1 MPTPV
6 WTRIVIAL
14 AAALWFAIAY
24 ALDAPLDAKWLKPAG
39 FVMSGVVLALLAFD
53 VLLWR
58 WLPLVVTKRPNIRGT
73 WKAELHYQWPEDEP
87 PKSKDCYLVVH
98 QTFSTVSA
106 QMYFDISSSES
117 RSADIRTQDRR
128 RSLWW
133 SYLSMA
139 YEFDNANPP
148 HRGAAEVVISTVPK
162 TILQGTYWT
171 ERKTK
176 GSITTS
182 GRSKKLYED
191 YHQASRG
198 KYEAL
203 A

>member
-1 MPTPV
+1 MPSPT

-14 AAALWFAIAY
+14 AALLWFGIAY
-24 ALDAPLDAKWLKPAG
+24 AIDAPIDAKWLKPAG

-53 VLLWR
+53 LLLWR
-58 WLPLVVTKRPNIRGT
+58 FLPLWLTRRPNIRGT
-73 WKAELHYQWPEDEP
+73 WKAELQYRWPEEEP
-87 PKSKDCYLVVH
+87 PKVKDCYLAIH
-98 QTFSTVSA
+98 QTFSTVSV

-117 RSADIRTQDRR
+117 RSADIRSNDKR

-139 YEFDNANPP
+139 YEFDTANPP
-148 HRGAAEVVISTVPK
+148 HRGAAELVISTVPK

-176 GSITTS
+176 GSIMTS
-182 GRSKKLYED
+182 GRSKKIYED
-191 YHQASRG
+191 YQQACRG
-198 KYEAL
+198 DYEPL
-203 A
+203 P